1 VAGMPVVVV
10 AIYFGAI
17 ALHEPSLNASECW
30 SFPDYDWVIYAPCL
44 LSLALNFI
52 FLIDII
58 RVLWL
63 KLRARHAQEP
73 SQYRSVPRKQFLY
86 AIYWEYFVASKVRTG
101 LMVNFQ
107 RLQKP
112 TYAVCITCMSR
123 RLHNQ
128 NGFFLFLFH

>member
-1 VAGMPVVVV
+1 MSDHFVAGMPVVVV

-73 SQYRSVPRKQFLY
+73 SQYRSVPSEEFLY
-86 AIYWEYFVASKVRTG
+86 TIIGNIVTSKNRVT
-101 LMVNFQ
+101 
-107 RLQKP
+107 K
-112 TYAVCITCMSR
+112 CK
-123 RLHNQ
+123 
-128 NGFFLFLFH
+128 NGRYGKLACK

>member
-1 VAGMPVVVV
+1 MV

-44 LSLALNFI
+44 LSLALNFV

-73 SQYRSVPRKQFLY
+73 SQYRSVKSEYIHWYAMHIGIWCEHTSVSSSAPAKARVCSVHDMPVQPVAYSMPGNILY
-86 AIYWEYFVASKVRTG
+86 
-101 LMVNFQ
+101 
-107 RLQKP
+107 
-112 TYAVCITCMSR
+112 
-123 RLHNQ
+123 LHISAK
-128 NGFFLFLFH
+128 